1 MDGDEEDLEKYELDE
16 AIAQYE
22 MNDVIEKASYVTY
35 VNTKIKRDQ
44 RAEIMSCSDEQTSLR
59 NLLLRVGQSVVFA
72 LKERKSEWAVT
83 SKRLKSS
90 DQDSSKSTYVDWKE
104 AVLKSQSIAEF
115 RSLVLDLENA
125 IHQTQESPDRPKFT
139 EWRKCIMIR
148 SFLPFLLTCIIHS
161 LTHSLTTKQRKQQ
174 EWKAMR

>member
-1 MDGDEEDLEKYELDE
+1 MNQKNTRTPTLEHRYDIWTADEEDLEKYELDE
-16 AIAQYE
+16 AIAQYD

-44 RAEIMSCSDEQTSLR
+44 RAEIMSSSDEQTSLR
-59 NLLLRVGQSVVFA
+59 NLILRVGQSVVFA
-72 LKERKSEWAVT
+72 LKERKSDWAVT

-115 RSLVLDLENA
+115 RSLILDLENA
-125 IHQTQESPDRPKFT
+125 VHETQESPDRPKFT
-139 EWRKCIMIR
+139 EWRKC
-148 SFLPFLLTCIIHS
+148 
-161 LTHSLTTKQRKQQ
+161 
-174 EWKAMR
+174 